1 MNLIHKIIIHAIY
14 KVFKA
19 FVKIEQSKA
28 FKQNSLELQVQNIFK
43 FTKLFYTT
51 IHEPHAQ
58 NNHSWPSTK

>member
-1 MNLIHKIIIHAIY
+1 MNLIHKIIIHGHLQGIQGLCQ
-14 KVFKA
+14 
-19 FVKIEQSKA
+19 IEQSKS